1 MDKRA
6 FKDNVY
12 SEIASLTKSLSN
24 PHRIEI
30 LDLLSNG
37 EKTVEQIA
45 TETALSFANASQHL
59 QHLKKTRLLKIRRE
73 KNFVYYGLDNP
84 YVYAVWKTIRE
95 FSRYHNPEIN
105 RLISSYQ
112 DSNNSTTISS
122 KDLNSYI
129 PYTLL
134 DVRPKE
140 EYNTRHI
147 EGAIHISPKELQ
159 SQMDSLDVNKTI
171 ITYCRGPFCT
181 LADEAATILRNNGFK
196 AVRLE
201 ESALDV

>member
-1 MDKRA
+1 MEKRA
-6 FKDNVY
+6 FKDSIY

-37 EKTVEQIA
+37 EKSVEQIA
-45 TETALSFANASQHL
+45 QETALSFANASQHL
-59 QHLKKTRLLKIRRE
+59 QHLKKVRLVKIRRE
-73 KNFVYYGLDNP
+73 KNFVYYNLGNP
-84 YVYAVWKTIRE
+84 YVYAVWKTLRE

-105 RLISSYQ
+105 QLISNFQ
-112 DSNNSTTISS
+112 NSHKTTSITA
-122 KDLNSYI
+122 KQLDDHI

-134 DVRPKE
+134 DVRPEE
-140 EYNTRHI
+140 EYNIRHI
-147 EGAIHISPKELQ
+147 EGAIHITPKELQ
-159 SQMDSLDVNKTI
+159 SQIHSLDKNKTI

-181 LADEAATILRNNGFK
+181 LAVDAATILQDNGFK
-196 AVRLE
+196 AIRLE